1 MLLAMAPSQNQA
13 DRREIAGSAM
23 PAREGYEAVGPV
35 DPDLPLSISV
45 VLRRRPGA
53 DISSHIAETA
63 KVPPAGRTHL
73 SHEESWERFGADP
86 DDVTLVEQFAQ
97 EHGLQ
102 VEESHAGRRTVRLS
116 GPAKAMGPAFGVDLV
131 SFRHA
136 DGTYHGHQQPLSV
149 PAALSDSVVA
159 AVGLDGRPVVRP
171 HFIVYPGDIAKANA
185 FTPIEVAK
193 LYDFPT
199 DLNGTGTCIGILEFG
214 GGYKMADLQAEFSS
228 LGLATPTVTAVSVD
242 GAQNSPT
249 GSSSGPDGE
258 VDLDIEV
265 AGAVAPNAKIA
276 VYFAPNT
283 ERGFID
289 AVTTAVHDQANHPWV
304 ISISWG
310 GPESSW
316 SAQTLQA
323 LDAAFADAA
332 TVGVTVCC
340 ASGDGGS
347 GDGVGDGKAHTDFPS
362 SSPHVL
368 GCGGTQ
374 LAGTGTTIS
383 SETVW
388 NSNGGATGGGVSDV
402 FPLPSWQTSAKVP
415 VSVSTGKVGRGVP
428 DVAGDADPATGFR
441 VTVDGSSLVIGGT
454 SAVAPLWAGLLALLG
469 QHHGKPLGFLN
480 QVFYTTLAG
489 TAAFHDIT
497 SGTNALPGAPG
508 YNAGPGWDAC
518 TGMGTPEGTQ
528 LERLLG

>member
-1 MLLAMAPSQNQA
+1 
-13 DRREIAGSAM
+13 
-23 PAREGYEAVGPV
+23 
-35 DPDLPLSISV
+35 
-45 VLRRRPGA
+45 
-53 DISSHIAETA
+53 
-63 KVPPAGRTHL
+63 
-73 SHEESWERFGADP
+73 
-86 DDVTLVEQFAQ
+86 
-97 EHGLQ
+97 
-102 VEESHAGRRTVRLS
+102 
-116 GPAKAMGPAFGVDLV
+116 
-131 SFRHA
+131 
-136 DGTYHGHQQPLSV
+136 
-149 PAALSDSVVA
+149 
-159 AVGLDGRPVVRP
+159 
-171 HFIVYPGDIAKANA
+171 
-185 FTPIEVAK
+185 
-193 LYDFPT
+193 
-199 DLNGTGTCIGILEFG
+199 
-214 GGYKMADLQAEFSS
+214 
-228 LGLATPTVTAVSVD
+228 VTAVSVD
-242 GAQNSPT
+242 GGQNSPT

-265 AGAVAPNAKIA
+265 SGAVAPKANIA

-283 ERGFID
+283 ERGFVD

-340 ASGDGGS
+340 ASGDGGA
-347 GDGVGDGKAHTDFPS
+347 GDGVGDGKAHVDFPS

-441 VTVDGSSLVIGGT
+441 VTVDGSTIVIGGT
-454 SAVAPLWAGLLALLG
+454 SAVAPLWAGLVALLG

-480 QVFYTTLAG
+480 DVFYTKLAG
-489 TAAFHDIT
+489 TTAFHDIV
-497 SGTNALPGAPG
+497 SGTNALSGAPG

-518 TGMGTPEGTQ
+518 TGLGSPEGTE